1 MAEDLDQSSLADKLQ
16 RKIPPDYSRT
26 STMASLSHRWQKTS
40 KWIWLIACLLLSASN
55 ISKLQS
61 NSGLKQFVTTQAFDR
76 EDFYYT
82 SATEDTSMLHDIM
95 SMLALNH
102 SGRHGAG
109 SGNDQSTHIADATD
123 NDLPGNAANSIKCI
137 QDQAPPLIMLRRVS
151 ENMPPTMVNREDVT
165 TLLCDIVPTIFMCQ
179 MVGSGIDND
188 QCTTYAAI
196 NICGSNGMTDND
208 LITADDHGG
217 DSNTT
222 TDLDFIYDFG
232 LGDDSNIIPVLP
244 LDHTQYFSIFC
255 HQFPFL
261 YGNNKRCR
269 QETTAAADI
278 CHGSAADTTGA
289 MHRYCSYRNNSLLLL
304 PVHQDLQYYNIFGHH
319 LKAIQ
324 SAIAAHNCGRH
335 NCCLIYD
342 DGNLIT
348 SRHLF
353 LYGNGWYSLAAA
365 VGADTYHHHFTD
377 VNVVAKACILQPMLA
392 LYSILDNESE
402 SLHNFTTNANIWGHR
417 PPEINNCID

>member
-40 KWIWLIACLLLSASN
+40 KWIWLIACILLSASN

-217 DSNTT
+217 DSTTT

-232 LGDDSNIIPVLP
+232 LGDDSNIIPVQP
-244 LDHTQYFSIFC
+244 LDHTQYFSLFC
-255 HQFPFL
+255 HHFPCL
-261 YGNNKRCR
+261 YGNNKICM
-269 QETTAAADI
+269 QEATAAAAADI
-278 CHGSAADTTGA
+278 CHGSAADTTSA
-289 MHRYCSYRNNSLLLL
+289 VPYRNYSLVQL
-304 PVHQDLQYYNIFGHH
+304 PNHNQYYKILCQHF
-319 LKAIQ
+319 
-324 SAIAAHNCGRH
+324 
-335 NCCLIYD
+335 
-342 DGNLIT
+342 
-348 SRHLF
+348 LF
-353 LYGNGWYSLAAA
+353 LYHSGWWYKLYEAGADIWKRS
-365 VGADTYHHHFTD
+365 GADTMIQHLIS
-377 VNVVAKACILQPMLA
+377 VNVAAEACLLQPILA
-392 LYSILDNESE
+392 LYSSMDKESE
-402 SLHNFTTNANIWGHR
+402 GLCHFITNANIWDLR
-417 PPEINNCID
+417 PPEINNYIA